1 MTKEDEQ
8 KIYNGYATIIK
19 LLTTEKSVLKLN
31 EIKDIVNEFNMVVIH
46 LLGDIPMKPIY
57 LIKAQAYF
65 DKFCKDFIKRYEK

>member
-1 MTKEDEQ
+1 MTRDDER
-8 KIYNGYATIIK
+8 KLYEAYATLNK
-19 LLTTEKSVLKLN
+19 LLNEYPYRLKM
-31 EIKDIVNEFNMVVIH
+31 EEVKDIVNEFHENVTD